1 MAKYQSARAGYME
14 VGPLEHAFPDAEG
27 SCTQVGYVVACARR
41 SDDASH
47 ELLIAFRDG
56 VTEGRQLLQ
65 LLPKTALRFCFR
77 HLEGCVWGILG
88 ARLLLFA
95 GGYQCYF

>member
-1 MAKYQSARAGYME
+1 ME

-27 SCTQVGYVVACARR
+27 GRTQVGYVVACAWR

-47 ELLIAFRDG
+47 ELLVPIRDG
-56 VTEGRQLLQ
+56 MTEGRQLLQ
-65 LLPKTALRFCFR
+65 PLPKTTPGFCFR
-77 HLEGCVWGILG
+77 HLKGIFLGILR
-88 ARLLLFA
+88 ARLLSFA